1 MSFNNEPCAI
11 DFHVHTSFSFD
22 SLTPPKKVIE
32 TARRRGL
39 NGIAVTDHNTVKGAL
54 AAIEANRHDDFF
66 IIPGIEIKS
75 DVGDIIALY
84 VTEEI
89 ESRRFGDVIGE
100 IHEKGGL
107 AYLPHPIR
115 TFGANDSP
123 EVHRLNPEIDVWEL
137 YNGRY
142 DGKDFDAARSLFET
156 LAISHALSGSDAHFP
171 WEVGLIRTL
180 LSARPYDAKSLLELS
195 LGATHDAPVRE
206 EVPRRIGITLGSLI
220 KAYKR
225 GNYGYIARELSTLP
239 WKAVRRSLRATHR

>member
-11 DFHVHTSFSFD
+11 DFHVHTRYSFD
-22 SLTPPKKVIE
+22 SFTPTKTVIE
-32 TARRRGL
+32 MARRRGL

-54 AAIEANRHDDFF
+54 AALEANKYDDFL

-89 ESRRFGDVIGE
+89 ESRRFAEVIAE

-115 TFGANDSP
+115 TFGAEDVP
-123 EVHRLNPEIDVWEL
+123 EVHRLNPEIDLWEL

-156 LAISHALSGSDAHFP
+156 LAISTALSGSDAHFP
-171 WEVGLIRTL
+171 WEVGLLRTV
-180 LSARPYDAKSLLELS
+180 LSSAPRDAKSLVELS
-195 LGATHDAPVRE
+195 LGATHHAPLRDD
-206 EVPRRIGITLGSLI
+206 VPRRIGITLGSLI

-225 GNYGYIARELSTLP
+225 GNYGYIARELSSLP
-239 WKAVRRSLRATHR
+239 WKAVRRSLHPTQR